1 VIHMVD
7 KVLASLVEEV
17 IQRIER
23 VSLEENEKQRF
34 YREFES
40 DVSRQMES
48 MRAEKRRAYEECNNI
63 TIR

>member
-1 VIHMVD
+1 MVY

-17 IQRIER
+17 IQKGER
-23 VSLEENEKQRF
+23 VSLVESEKQRF

-40 DVSRQMES
+40 EVSEQMES
-48 MRAEKRRAYEECNNI
+48 MRAEKRRAYEESKNI

>member
-1 VIHMVD
+1 MVD
-7 KVLASLVEEV
+7 KVLALLVEEV
-17 IQRIER
+17 IQKGGS

-40 DVSRQMES
+40 DVSSQMES
-48 MRAEKRRAYEECNNI
+48 MRAEKRRAYEESNNI